1 MTDGAPKKPTLFF
14 AHPAGTYG
22 TQAERVALRYLGKL
36 HPNHRIINPGS
47 PDYKGSEKSSNL
59 IAKASDMLIY
69 LPLADGTLTPDVAE
83 AIAAALKRKNPD
95 VHEMHVREDGVP
107 SAMVSSVTRLDAT
120 RVLLPE
126 QSTQPPALSR

>member
-59 IAKASDMLIY
+59 IAKASDTSRW
-69 LPLADGTLTPDVAE
+69 PTARSRRTW
-83 AIAAALKRKNPD
+83 RK
-95 VHEMHVREDGVP
+95 
-107 SAMVSSVTRLDAT
+107 
-120 RVLLPE
+120 
-126 QSTQPPALSR
+126 QSPPR